1 MAPEANTALH
11 IAAILNAA
19 YLVRHYCRP
28 IQRAQRAQALRA
40 LGLACREAFNRSED
54 FEPLLIAL
62 LDGLAPHEE
71 RRF

>member
-1 MAPEANTALH
+1 VDTESTPARV
-11 IAAILNAA
+11 AAILNAA
-19 YLVRHYCRP
+19 WMVRHYCRP
-28 IQRAQRAQALRA
+28 MQRAQRAAALRA